1 MASPLPRNSPW
12 PLAEAAFGAHLME
25 PRVSGHTFV
34 SSRLG
39 LVWYGLVWSGRAPVH
54 YAARVWQLRWC
65 GFLSEGAFLNGATV
79 STAFSGIG
87 AFEQSLEILRSYLC
101 DGSSGSLP
109 GARTLFAVERDH
121 DCQNELQPA
130 EAR

>member
-1 MASPLPRNSPW
+1 MAQW

-25 PRVSGHTFV
+25 PRVSGLV

-39 LVWYGLVWSGRAPVH
+39 LVWYGLVWSGLGAHLSIMQRESGSSDDVASS
-54 YAARVWQLRWC
+54 LMGG
-65 GFLSEGAFLNGATV
+65 GFLSGATV